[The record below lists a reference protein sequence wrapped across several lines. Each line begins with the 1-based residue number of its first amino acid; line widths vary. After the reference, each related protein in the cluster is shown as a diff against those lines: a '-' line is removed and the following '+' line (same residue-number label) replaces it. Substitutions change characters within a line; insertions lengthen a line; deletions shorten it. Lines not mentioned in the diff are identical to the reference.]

1 MAACA
6 LPAWSD
12 ATGLRWRS
20 KYRKAEEGKA
30 VTRVVGA
37 ADRLQVQ
44 HMLLAQSRVVHPRIR
59 RLSARLLCV
68 VRQTNSGLT
77 GGKGRCRDCSKRTW
91 RCAPRMRLSR

>member
-37 ADRLQVQ
+37 ADRLQATA
-44 HMLLAQSRVVHPRIR
+44 HAAGTISRCSHTDQKAISETAVR
-59 RLSARLLCV
+59 RPPNQLRPDRREREV
-68 VRQTNSGLT
+68 
-77 GGKGRCRDCSKRTW
+77 
-91 RCAPRMRLSR
+91 P

>member
-1 MAACA
+1 VAACA

-37 ADRLQVQ
+37 ADRLQATACCW
-44 HMLLAQSRVVHPRIR
+44 HNLALFTHGSEGCQ
-59 RLSARLLCV
+59 
-68 VRQTNSGLT
+68 
-77 GGKGRCRDCSKRTW
+77 RDC
-91 RCAPRMRLSR
+91 CASSAKPTPA